1 MADSENGW
9 NQMADCGGD
18 QRKSSQDWK
27 GKQRPVKLENKGTS
41 K

>member
-18 QRKSSQDWK
+18 QRKAALE